1 MRKLKLL
8 LLSLTFV
15 ALSSAAYAAGT
26 ASMAST
32 ASTAATPAATTT
44 SSPADLIVPASGAA
58 AQNFSPAQTK
68 AIEKIIHDYLI
79 ANPQVIVDAVN
90 VLQQQQQN
98 AMVNKAQQAI
108 VANAKQ
114 IFADQN
120 SPVTGNANGSVVLV
134 EFFDYQCPHCKD
146 MAGAVTALS
155 QKYPQLKVVYK
166 EFPIFPNSDY
176 IAKAALASQAQGKYQ
191 QFHTALMAAADPV
204 SKDKVLEIAKT
215 VGLNVAQLQKDMDN
229 ATYSTEI
236 NNTTQLADTLGL
248 QGTPAFIVAS
258 HIDMNDPK
266 AMKVTFV
273 PGQVPQSALDS
284 LIAEASK

>member
-1 MRKLKLL
+1 MRKLKSL
-8 LLSLTFV
+8 LLSLAFV
-15 ALSSAAYAAGT
+15 AFSSTVAYAET
-26 ASMAST
+26 SST
-32 ASTAATPAATTT
+32 ASTPATTT
-44 SSPADLIVPASGAA
+44 ASSPADLIVPSASGA

-108 VANAKQ
+108 VTNAKQ
-114 IFADQN
+114 IFADQS

-146 MAGAVTALS
+146 MAGTVAALS
-155 QKYPQLKVVYK
+155 QKYPQLKVIYK

-191 QFHTALMAAADPV
+191 QFHAALMAAADPV
-204 SKDKVLEIAKT
+204 TKDKVLEIAKSI
-215 VGLNVAQLQKDMDN
+215 GLNVTQLQKDMDN

-248 QGTPAFIVAS
+248 QGTPAFIVGS
-258 HIDMNDPK
+258 QIDLNNPK

-284 LIAEASK
+284 LIAEALK